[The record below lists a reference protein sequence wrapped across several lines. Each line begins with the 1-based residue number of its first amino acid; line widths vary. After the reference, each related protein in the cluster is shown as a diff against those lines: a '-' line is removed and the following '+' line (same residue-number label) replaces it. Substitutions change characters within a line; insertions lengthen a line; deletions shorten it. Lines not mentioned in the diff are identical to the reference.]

1 MPGKPI
7 TYVRRV
13 TNLSDA
19 RYCAGM
25 GVDMLGYSID
35 PDHADYVSP
44 KLYQEMSGWV
54 AGPRRVIELTRPID
68 PVALIEQYKPE
79 LIHIHSDHVGH
90 ITLPELPLI
99 LETDFAVCE
108 QALRNVSMMGLRTEY
123 LLITGLNGQ
132 AFSNDFHPL
141 LIDLRAGTGSGLA
154 LLRQYDADGIAMTG
168 THEQAPGLKDYDHL
182 AQVLEDID
190 RM

>member
-25 GVDMLGYSID
+25 GVDMLGYVID
-35 PDHADYVSP
+35 PDDADYVSP

-54 AGPRRVIELTRPID
+54 AGPRRVIELTSSVD
-68 PVALIEQYKPE
+68 AVAIIEQYNPE
-79 LIHIHSDHVGH
+79 LVHVH
-90 ITLPELPLI
+90 FNKIQKTNLPDLPLI
-99 LETDFAVCE
+99 LECDFAACE
-108 QALRNVSMMGLRTEY
+108 RALREGSTMGLRTEY
-123 LLITGLNGQ
+123 LLITGLKGQ
-132 AFSNDFHPL
+132 AFNTDFHPL
-141 LIDLRAGTGSGLA
+141 LIDLGAMTTSGLVMVQ
-154 LLRQYDADGIAMTG
+154 QYDADGIAMTG
-168 THEQAPGLKDYDHL
+168 TREQAPGLKDYDHL
-182 AQVLEDID
+182 AQVLEEID